1 MDIGV
6 LSAAYARQGSLSRSD
21 ECVEKLRKCSQ
32 TRYVTPLAEAFAA
45 IGMGD
50 LDLAFQRLD
59 EAIEHKTIFIN
70 LLGIEPFFNPLRR
83 DGRFTK
89 LLKRLNLPH

>member
-1 MDIGV
+1 M
-6 LSAAYARQGSLSRSD
+6 R
-21 ECVEKLRKCSQ
+21 
-32 TRYVTPLAEAFAA
+32 
-45 IGMGD
+45 D

-59 EAIEHKTIFIN
+59 EAIEHKTNFIN